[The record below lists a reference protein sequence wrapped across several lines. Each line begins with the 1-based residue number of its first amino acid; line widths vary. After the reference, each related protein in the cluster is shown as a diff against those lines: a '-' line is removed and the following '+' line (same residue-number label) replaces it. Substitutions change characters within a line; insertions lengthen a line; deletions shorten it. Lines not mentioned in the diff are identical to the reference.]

1 MSNTNNAG
9 FGNMIPGFDFLK
21 NLASQNT
28 NINSG
33 NPMAAVSQWI
43 APTLS
48 VEDINKRIEELK
60 SVQFWLEQNLM
71 GLKATIQ
78 ALEVQKMTI
87 STLESMNFSMA
98 DMAKAFTPK
107 MPTDS
112 DSSANKEST
121 SYYDFQSATKK
132 DAPKEEPASPT
143 ENSEAT
149 GEENKSIVD
158 PMAWWNGITEQFGQI
173 ASATLKDIQE
183 QSEKAAALAQ
193 EQALAQ
199 AQALADV
206 ANAAAASATTAQAD
220 SAAPAQDK
228 PKKTRARKTSTPN
241 NSVNDGSQETNTTK
255 VARKKATPKK

>member
-112 DSSANKEST
+112 SSNKEST
-121 SYYDFQSATKK
+121 SHYDFQSATKK

-143 ENSEAT
+143 ENSKAAA
-149 GEENKSIVD
+149 EENKSIVD

-199 AQALADV
+199 AQVLAEV
-206 ANAAAASATTAQAD
+206 ANAATASAAVAQAD
-220 SAAPAQDK
+220 HATPAQDQ
-228 PKKTRARKTSTPN
+228 PKKTRTRKTSTTN
-241 NSVNDGSQETNTTK
+241 SSVNDSSQETNTTK
-255 VARKKATPKK
+255 VARKRATPKK